1 MLKSAEMGALLKEQ
15 AAGIA
20 ARCGSGYGTDIKM
33 METRVIASVFTD
45 TIEAAKE
52 NLQNNTILRALS

>member
-20 ARCGSGYGTDIKM
+20 ARSGSGYGTDIKM